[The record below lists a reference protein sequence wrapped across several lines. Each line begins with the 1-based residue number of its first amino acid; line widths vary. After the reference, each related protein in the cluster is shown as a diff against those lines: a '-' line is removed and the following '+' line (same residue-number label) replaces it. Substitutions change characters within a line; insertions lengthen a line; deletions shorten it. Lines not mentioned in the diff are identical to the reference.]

1 MENSIKFDQNMESI
15 NQQIERIE
23 QSEQSKVRKIK
34 VEMTNFVLTDK
45 MIEDLEEGL
54 LRDDNDADLGKNK
67 STKENLENNMKILNI
82 IRRRILLKQKAFEVF
97 PAVIKSNFTVL
108 CRFFLLK
115 AQLFEISFLLSVLY
129 SSENQLKLPCWDEF
143 KKKSGFSKFVSAI
156 LSQENDIN
164 DLLDNRLDKATTAT
178 AMISKKQSVSMIRKY
193 LNDDPYQNPE
203 PVLKVILP
211 LIISQFFNYKKVIIK
226 KNKNKAILKGRLKIL
241 LQLILMT
248 YDYGVFEVE
257 NQMMDQFDIFYRNR
271 KVKDLERLEEVYQDL
286 TA

>member
-1 MENSIKFDQNMESI
+1 MDNSIKFDPNMESI

-23 QSEQSKVRKIK
+23 QCEKSKVKKIQ
-34 VEMTNFVLTDK
+34 VEMTNFVLTEK
-45 MIEDLEEGL
+45 MIQDLEEGL
-54 LRDDNDADLGKNK
+54 LRDDNDADSGKNK
-67 STKENLENNMKILNI
+67 TAKEHMENNMKILNV

-115 AQLFEISFLLSVLY
+115 AQLFEISFLLSILY
-129 SSENQLKLPCWDEF
+129 SSENQLKLPHWDEF

-164 DLLDNRLDKATTAT
+164 DLLDNRLDKAMTAS

-211 LIISQFFNYKKVIIK
+211 LIICQFFDYKKVIIK
-226 KNKNKAILKGRLKIL
+226 KDKNKAILKGRLKIL

-248 YDYGVFEVE
+248 YDYGVFEIE
-257 NQMMDQFDIFYRNR
+257 NQMVDQFDVFYRNR
-271 KVKDLERLEEVYQDL
+271 KVKNPLRLEQVYQDL
-286 TA
+286 SG